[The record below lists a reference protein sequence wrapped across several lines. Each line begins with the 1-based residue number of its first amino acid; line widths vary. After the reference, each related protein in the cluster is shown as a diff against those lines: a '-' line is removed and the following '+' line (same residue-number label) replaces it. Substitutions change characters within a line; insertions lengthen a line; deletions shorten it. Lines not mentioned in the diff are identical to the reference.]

1 MPSPVGHL
9 LAGVATSWI
18 AERIP
23 QPSAPRASS
32 VRWTAACAFLAAS
45 PDLDL
50 LFSAPHRTATHS
62 VGAALLVTIIAGA
75 VTGWVT
81 GRFSW
86 RVALTGG
93 AAYASHI
100 LLDWLGSDP
109 NPPAGI
115 QAFWP
120 FTLAWY
126 ISPWTVFSITERR
139 HFFTATALAT
149 NVRAILTEV
158 AIMAPL
164 MLVLG
169 WARGSTWKSR
179 IRNRN

>member
-9 LAGVATSWI
+9 LAGVATSWL

-23 QPSAPRASS
+23 RPTAPRTSS
-32 VRWTAACAFLAAS
+32 VPWTAACAFLAAS
-45 PDLDL
+45 ADLDL
-50 LFSAPHRTATHS
+50 LFSTPHRTVTHS
-62 VGAALLVTIIAGA
+62 VSAALLVTIIAGA

-109 NPPAGI
+109 NPPVGI
-115 QAFWP
+115 QALWP
-120 FTLAWY
+120 FTVARY
-126 ISPWTVFSITERR
+126 ISPWTVFPITERR
-139 HFFTATALAT
+139 HVFTALTLAT
-149 NVRAILTEV
+149 NMRAVLTEI
-158 AIMAPL
+158 AIMGPL
-164 MLVLG
+164 VSLLA
-169 WARGSTWKSR
+169 WARGRSAKLR
-179 IRNRN
+179 DL